1 MLVVDGEKMKRASL
15 HEVETVF
22 ELCFLVGLHTH

>member
-15 HEVETVF
+15 NDVETVF